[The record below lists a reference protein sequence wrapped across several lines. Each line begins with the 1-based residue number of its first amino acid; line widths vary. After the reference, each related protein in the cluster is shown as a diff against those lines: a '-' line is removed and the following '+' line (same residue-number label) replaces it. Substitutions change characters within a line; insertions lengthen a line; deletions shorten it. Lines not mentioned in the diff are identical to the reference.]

1 MKSRLLESRVKALS
15 PSDCTFLTLALK
27 KKKKSLSYHQTA
39 IKAKNDWDIL
49 HKVLT
54 LEWGF

>member
-27 KKKKSLSYHQTA
+27 KKKSLSYHQTA
-39 IKAKNDWDIL
+39 IKAKNDWKIL

>member
-27 KKKKSLSYHQTA
+27 KKISLSYHQTA